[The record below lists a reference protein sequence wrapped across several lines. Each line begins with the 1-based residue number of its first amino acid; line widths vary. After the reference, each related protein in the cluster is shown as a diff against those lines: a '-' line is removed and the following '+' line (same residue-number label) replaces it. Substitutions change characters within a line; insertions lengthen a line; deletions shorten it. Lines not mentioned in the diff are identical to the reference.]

1 MKGNSKFEPLCA
13 LGLMS
18 GTSLDGI
25 DIALLVTNG
34 EAVFKFGPTGT
45 MLYSRNV
52 REKIRSTLG
61 GIGDVA
67 GAEEQVTEAHISAV
81 RDFLNQH
88 NINSTEIDL
97 IGFHGHTIL
106 HTPLYGKT
114 WQIGDGN
121 RLAKELLIDVIA
133 DFRDADIAG
142 GGEGAPLAP
151 VFHKAL
157 AQNLDTPLCI
167 LNIGG
172 VANLTWISREAMV
185 AFDTGPGNALID
197 DWMLQHTGRTMD
209 VNGTLAATGEIDQTA
224 LKELL
229 TDPYFGRPAP
239 KSLDRNHFSENA
251 TSVLAKTNPADDVAT
266 LTAFTAQAVLLGLR
280 NLPQPPLQFLVCGG
294 GRKNKTL
301 MKHLQTELKTPVNSV
316 ESVGWCGDA
325 MEAQLFAFLSVRS
338 RYGLPIS
345 FPTTTGV
352 TTPTTGG
359 RLFRAVH
366 GKHKTPVRRK

>member
-1 MKGNSKFEPLCA
+1 VKGNSKFEPLCA

-25 DIALLVTNG
+25 DIALLVTDG
-34 EAVFKFGPTGT
+34 EAVLKFGPTGT
-45 MLYSRNV
+45 ILYSRNL

-114 WQIGDGN
+114 WQIGDGK

-133 DFRDADIAG
+133 DFRGADIAG

>member
-1 MKGNSKFEPLCA
+1 
-13 LGLMS
+13 
-18 GTSLDGI
+18 
-25 DIALLVTNG
+25 
-34 EAVFKFGPTGT
+34 
-45 MLYSRNV
+45 
-52 REKIRSTLG
+52 
-61 GIGDVA
+61 
-67 GAEEQVTEAHISAV
+67 
-81 RDFLNQH
+81 
-88 NINSTEIDL
+88 
-97 IGFHGHTIL
+97 
-106 HTPLYGKT
+106 
-114 WQIGDGN
+114 
-121 RLAKELLIDVIA
+121 
-133 DFRDADIAG
+133 
-142 GGEGAPLAP
+142 
-151 VFHKAL
+151 
-157 AQNLDTPLCI
+157 
-167 LNIGG
+167 
-172 VANLTWISREAMV
+172 
-185 AFDTGPGNALID
+185 
-197 DWMLQHTGRTMD
+197 MD